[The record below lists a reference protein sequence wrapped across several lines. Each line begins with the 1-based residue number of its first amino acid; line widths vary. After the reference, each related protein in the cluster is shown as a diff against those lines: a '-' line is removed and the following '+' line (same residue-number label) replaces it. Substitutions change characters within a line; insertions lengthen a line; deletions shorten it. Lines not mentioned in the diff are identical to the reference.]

1 MANAVAEFIE
11 YYLPVFIPI
20 FLTLLS
26 VLAGIVTKRIALHFG
41 SLLKIHS
48 DLILGLFSFIIWAFV
63 AYQQTGKISLNEDY
77 TISLVR
83 VVLLLFADFF
93 FLIIGLILL
102 NKEWKDSSR
111 LGTAQVKEK
120 VFNGIF
126 LALTIILVFLP
137 LGLAERQ
144 ASKLKTVAA
153 PITYHVAIPYYDESI
168 SKHIG
173 PAKWGGRLFC
183 EITTV
188 KAADKTKAV
197 EQALISFHQI
207 GRNVPMIGSKK
218 DSPEVVVYHDRIFVQ
233 PDQIN

>member
-1 MANAVAEFIE
+1 MANAAAKFIE

-26 VLAGIVTKRIALHFG
+26 VLAGIVTKRIALKFG

-77 TISLVR
+77 TISHIR

-102 NKEWKDSSR
+102 NKEWKDSPR
-111 LGTAQVKEK
+111 LGTAQIKEK
-120 VFNGIF
+120 ISNGVF

-137 LGLAERQ
+137 LGLAEKHP
-144 ASKLKTVAA
+144 SKLKVALA
-153 PITYHVAIPYYDESI
+153 PITYRIAIPYYDESI

-173 PAKWGGRLFC
+173 PAKWGGRLLC

-188 KAADKTKAV
+188 KAVDKATAV
-197 EQALISFHQI
+197 EQALISFHKL
-207 GRNVPMIGSKK
+207 GRGVPVLGSKR
-218 DSPEVVVYHDRIFVQ
+218 DSLGVVVYNDRIFVQ
-233 PDQIN
+233 PEQIN